1 MPDGSGSPDNSVC
14 KRLRISSLI
23 DMPEEED
30 IFDLYPSGIVL
41 LNQMRSR
48 SMDTDDWSH
57 LLRTAFDEKDVRA
70 LNKVIGHL
78 RNALAA
84 HTAGPAAAVP
94 SPPVHDVPA
103 PAPRANSAPPVD
115 PVIRP
120 PPKRRRRAVQSV
132 ARCSHGSNGEP
143 QEAFLEIFSR
153 FAFEYGREQF
163 QRDGTVHLI
172 SNANIFA
179 AFRQSDPS
187 YAEEHPSPPFF
198 IPKKIDPYF
207 SRSAWEAAVQKDDA
221 SLFLAKRQLTPVQLA
236 STIQEKMDLRPD
248 IRPCIDWCVAWLRS
262 KPSSW
267 RKSSMLAIAYEEAFI
282 NKHVPS
288 LPARQ
293 R

>member
-115 PVIRP
+115 PEIQP
-120 PPKRRRRAVQSV
+120 PSKRRKRGGKSV
-132 ARCSHGSNGEP
+132 AESSHGPDGEP
-143 QEAFLEIFSR
+143 QGAFLEIFTR

-163 QRDGTVHLI
+163 QRDGAVHLI

-179 AFRQSDPS
+179 AFRESDPS
-187 YAEEHPSPPFF
+187 YAEEHPPFF
-198 IPKKIDPYF
+198 IPKK
-207 SRSAWEAAVQKDDA
+207 
-221 SLFLAKRQLTPVQLA
+221 L
-236 STIQEKMDLRPD
+236 
-248 IRPCIDWCVAWLRS
+248 
-262 KPSSW
+262 
-267 RKSSMLAIAYEEAFI
+267 
-282 NKHVPS
+282 
-288 LPARQ
+288 
-293 R
+293 